1 MHTITPDTKRLFTL
15 INIAKTQLQLDDDLY
30 RSMLKHA
37 TGKNSLRAMTLSE
50 LEQALLFFE
59 KKGFKQKGFKPT
71 RVKPSLN
78 SDKKGIK
85 TKVKANVNTAVKGKR
100 LSPQSG
106 KAKVALIDKI
116 RAVWITMANH
126 SIIQDASET
135 ALDSYARRMT
145 KSQQQ
150 VDSVAWL
157 NPQQASRVLES
168 LKNWHRRELLERIQS
183 RMPNNIGKSNYQSLS
198 YNQVVD
204 LYLNGAYG
212 GATHE

>member
-1 MHTITPDTKRLFTL
+1 MQTNINANTKRLFTL

-30 RSMLKHA
+30 RSMLKGA
-37 TGKNSLRAMTLSE
+37 TGKQSLRAMNLSE
-50 LEQALLFFE
+50 LEQALE
-59 KKGFKQKGFKPT
+59 CFKQKGFKPT

-85 TKVKANVNTAVKGKR
+85 PKVNSAVKGKR

-157 NPQQASRVLES
+157 NPQQANRVLES
-168 LKNWHRRELLERIQS
+168 LKNWHRRELLERIRLRTS
-183 RMPNNIGKSNYQSLS
+183 PNREPSNSTSVKLQSLS
-198 YNQVVD
+198 YTQVVE
-204 LYLNGAYG
+204 LYLNNAYVGAD
-212 GATHE
+212 HE